1 MIYDKLYS
9 FKNHMTFQFF
19 KTKNKIKMNKLF
31 LTGILLSLFVFSKS
45 SFSQSGKANESE
57 KSALSIE
64 ERVTKLESEVS
75 ELRKKINSLTGN
87 EASTPD
93 VKNTT

>member
-1 MIYDKLYS
+1 
-9 FKNHMTFQFF
+9 MTFQFF

-93 VKNTT
+93 ARNTT